1 MEVTGDKA
9 VQIIT
14 ISEYYCY
21 YVLDSRVGTW
31 MPCLTQPQHELTSI
45 QGNCPQ
51 RSGSFGLK
59 LRPLS

>member
-1 MEVTGDKA
+1 MEVTGDKAA

-31 MPCLTQPQHELTSI
+31 MPCLTLAQH
-45 QGNCPQ
+45 
-51 RSGSFGLK
+51 RAD
-59 LRPLS
+59 